1 MRWNRQKHS
10 HTHICLAYLIS
21 SKQQPCSPAGS
32 PSPVIMNIC
41 GVWLCTWD
49 ECVHECQ
56 TCVLLDHELLSLDGI
71 KGAVLWKKMIVF
83 VKLLSHVKLHHG
95 SDFRPIHMKHNN
107 CKDNFKDYIGS
118 TSTQDK
124 VTLSS
129 DIHQIICK
137 PTAKSRSKS
146 NYSWY
151 VLQSPNLNQMICDSS
166 SKIWSELKNVRTRLV
181 PIWIKLFMI
190 RMISSDIQVHLKK
203 SRKRSL
209 FFVTHFRKWNPYII

>member
-1 MRWNRQKHS
+1 MRRNRQKHS
-10 HTHICLAYLIS
+10 YTHICLAYLIS

-107 CKDNFKDYIGS
+107 CKDNFNDYIAPPQHRIRS
-118 TSTQDK
+118 RIVPIYIKLFANPMQSPD
-124 VTLSS
+124 LN
-129 DIHQIICK
+129 QIIHDMC
-137 PTAKSRSKS
+137 SK
-146 NYSWY
+146 
-151 VLQSPNLNQMICDSS
+151 
-166 SKIWSELKNVRTRLV
+166 V
-181 PIWIKLFMI
+181 PIWIKWFAI
-190 RMISSDIQVHLKK
+190 RA
-203 SRKRSL
+203 RKFDL
-209 FFVTHFRKWNPYII
+209 N